1 MTASPISVDQALAMM
16 AEAFQVPASE
26 LTPERTRDTLPDW
39 DSMGA
44 LMLMAEI
51 DERFGVE
58 LTADES
64 RAMTRIADVLE
75 FLRRH
80 ALIAP

>member
-1 MTASPISVDQALAMM
+1 MTAAPLSISQAFEMM
-16 AEAFQVPASE
+16 AEAFQVSATDLSA
-26 LTPERTRDTLPDW
+26 ERTRESLPDW

-64 RAMTRIADVLE
+64 RAMTKISDVLD

-80 ALIAP
+80 NLLAG

>member
-1 MTASPISVDQALAMM
+1 MTAAPLSTSQAFEMM
-16 AEAFQVPASE
+16 AEAFQVSATD
-26 LTPERTRDTLPDW
+26 LAPERTRESLPDW

-64 RAMTRIADVLE
+64 RAMTKISDVLD

-80 ALIAP
+80 SLLAD